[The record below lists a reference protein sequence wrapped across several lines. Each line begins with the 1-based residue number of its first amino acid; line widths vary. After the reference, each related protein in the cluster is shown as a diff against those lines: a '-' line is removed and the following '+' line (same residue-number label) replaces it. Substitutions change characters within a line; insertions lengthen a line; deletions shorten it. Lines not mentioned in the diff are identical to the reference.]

1 MPETLRQAAEFA
13 FDKVFSELHSIA
25 RKFET
30 FESGNLQKTAKLSEE
45 DVGKIRPHMVRS
57 LLRLEQHAFALGVIL
72 DEGIVEGAAFA
83 LSWIER
89 AEDGTIQD
97 DSNIRYPWRGTFYEY
112 SNSEWMRTPRITGKD
127 AITGPYVDFDKYL
140 ITLSSPIYIEEQ
152 FVGVAAA
159 DIRLH
164 DFERLVAL
172 PLSRVEQDCMICNGE
187 GRIVVSNTILL
198 PIGSIV
204 DLNSRSGVAIGSYDW
219 RIFIP

>member
-1 MPETLRQAAEFA
+1 MPQTLSQAAEVA
-13 FDKVFSELHSIA
+13 FDKVFSELHAIA

-30 FESGNLQKTAKLSEE
+30 LESAGFHDTGRLSEE

-57 LLRLEQHAFALGVIL
+57 LLRLERHAFALGVIL
-72 DEGIVEGAAFA
+72 DEGVVEGAAFA
-83 LSWIER
+83 LNWIER
-89 AEDGTIQD
+89 TEDGTIQD

-112 SNSEWMRTPRITGKD
+112 SNSEWMKAPRITGKD

-140 ITLSSPIYIEEQ
+140 ITLSSPIHIEGQ

-172 PLSRVEQDCMICNGE
+172 PLSRVEQDCVVCNGE
-187 GRIVVSNTILL
+187 GRIVVSNTIRL
-198 PIGSIV
+198 PIGSII
-204 DLNSRSGVAIGSYDW
+204 DLDPLAGVAIGSYDW
-219 RIFIP
+219 RILIP